1 MSSRDGLN
9 LSPVWSRGDVIDQLI
24 YQALV
29 EDVGDAE
36 PSLQVWENVYQQVRA
51 AKRPPEQ
58 RVRGAGSF
66 FRGLEV
72 VFDLF
77 LHDLLQDHGWE
88 ARLAE
93 RRPLLIWPGQF
104 MLVA

>member
-1 MSSRDGLN
+1 M
-9 LSPVWSRGDVIDQLI
+9 I
-24 YQALV
+24 YEALL
-29 EDVGDAE
+29 EEVGDAE
-36 PSLQVWENVYQQVRA
+36 PSLQVWHNICEEVRA
-51 AKRPPEQ
+51 VRQPPVQ
-58 RVRGAGSF
+58 RVRGVGSF

-77 LHDLLQDHGWE
+77 LHDHGWE